1 MRELEEYR
9 MGLIRK
15 VQYLD
20 LNQTGRMVIMKLSQS
35 VKPISYFK
43 AHAAEIIKNLSENA
57 GTMVITQNG
66 QAKAVVQDIH
76 TYEQIQ
82 ESLALL
88 KILAQGRKEIE
99 QGEIYPAEKVLGE
112 LEARI
117 EKDFKA

>member
-1 MRELEEYR
+1 
-9 MGLIRK
+9 
-15 VQYLD
+15 
-20 LNQTGRMVIMKLSQS
+20 MKLSQS

-43 AHAAEIIKNLSENA
+43 THAAEIIKNLSENA

-99 QGEIYPAEKVLGE
+99 QGEIYPADKVLGN